1 MRFGVGFSLKRNVPT
16 RNTPIRLIT
25 DTSGKSTEPC
35 EDAAS
40 KKVTNAL
47 DAVVIPATAPK
58 TAAVPAP
65 VGAAAG
71 EIPYERAASFNV
83 SEVSSEGNSS
93 EVSDARADLFLI
105 VEIKNAVPN
114 ARNGTIC
121 AHAVKVIPPPS
132 PPATTII
139 I

>member
-1 MRFGVGFSLKRNVPT
+1 MKRNVPT

-40 KKVTNAL
+40 KKVTSAL

-71 EIPYERAASFNV
+71 EIPDE
-83 SEVSSEGNSS
+83 
-93 EVSDARADLFLI
+93 
-105 VEIKNAVPN
+105 
-114 ARNGTIC
+114 
-121 AHAVKVIPPPS
+121 
-132 PPATTII
+132 
-139 I
+139 